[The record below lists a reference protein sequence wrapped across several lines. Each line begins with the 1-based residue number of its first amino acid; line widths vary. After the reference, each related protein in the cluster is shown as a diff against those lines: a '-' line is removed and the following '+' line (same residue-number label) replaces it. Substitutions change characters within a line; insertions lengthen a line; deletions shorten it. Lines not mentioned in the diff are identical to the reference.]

1 MAQYFP
7 RNCISLIFTDLSIA
21 YAMSISRLPRS
32 FSTTDVIMKW
42 ISLFLLLFGTLF
54 MEVFICILLASPG
67 I

>member
-1 MAQYFP
+1 
-7 RNCISLIFTDLSIA
+7 
-21 YAMSISRLPRS
+21 
-32 FSTTDVIMKW
+32 VIMKW